1 MFLGRVKS
9 SRLPQTCRI
18 HSLQCSLHSASRN
31 TPAKALHVC
40 RLACSAR
47 PGAICKSR
55 AGGIRL
61 LSLQLQLQP
70 HAPPTGMHS
79 LSLLRLHAHSIQCP
93 QKFDTSLAYVSA
105 AACCR
110 DMACLLW
117 GVSPPVTTSPKTNP
131 TTVESQHPLSTAHCP
146 LPTAYCLLPAA
157 RPACPPLPMV

>member
-1 MFLGRVKS
+1 
-9 SRLPQTCRI
+9 
-18 HSLQCSLHSASRN
+18 
-31 TPAKALHVC
+31 
-40 RLACSAR
+40 
-47 PGAICKSR
+47 
-55 AGGIRL
+55 L

-110 DMACLLW
+110 DMARLLW

-131 TTVESQHPLSTAHCP
+131 TTIHCP
-146 LPTAYCLLPAA
+146 LPASDCPLPVA
-157 RPACPPLPMV
+157 RPACPPLPMA